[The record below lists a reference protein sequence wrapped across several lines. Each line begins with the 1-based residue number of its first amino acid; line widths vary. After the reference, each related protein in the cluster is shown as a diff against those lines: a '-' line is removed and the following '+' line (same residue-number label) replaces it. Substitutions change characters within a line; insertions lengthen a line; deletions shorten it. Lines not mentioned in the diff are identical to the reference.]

1 MCCEPVGTLS
11 LSGSAISL
19 TLDWPCRCLRSV
31 ENWATA
37 STRGHKVSIHED
49 FKLMGLNP
57 TGTPGSHLPSSSS
70 TKDKSIDYRR
80 PYAGI
85 LYHCYFEN
93 APTKAPLDEGAFT
106 AVYFFQP
113 SHLYLF
119 RRVTRRVRASCVGR
133 IQNPPSVEPPYNT
146 SVDGSNL
153 ESSVEL
159 SHNTSA
165 RHST

>member
-1 MCCEPVGTLS
+1 MVSSYSNS
-11 LSGSAISL
+11 LRIKRTNAWNSL
-19 TLDWPCRCLRSV
+19 
-31 ENWATA
+31 NWIPNAELVLNDPRYTV
-37 STRGHKVSIHED
+37 RPLLGPPPEFIHELLL
-49 FKLMGLNP
+49 FIYAFAMEA
-57 TGTPGSHLPSSSS
+57 SFS